1 MNAIENNKR
10 QIIIFFAEST
20 YVVKRILLNIETKQR
35 KENLQYKQISSVK
48 NVRVFAKI
56 KSGIKWHFTS

>member
-56 KSGIKWHFTS
+56 KSGIK